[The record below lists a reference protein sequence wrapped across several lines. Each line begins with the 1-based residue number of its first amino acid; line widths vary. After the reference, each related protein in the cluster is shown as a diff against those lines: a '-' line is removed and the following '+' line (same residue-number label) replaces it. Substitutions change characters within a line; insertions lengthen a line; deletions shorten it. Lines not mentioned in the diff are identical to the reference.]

1 MHQHPVRRWLA
12 GLAVVG
18 ALVATS
24 TGTAVAAAP
33 ADEVTLYANDVT
45 VAPGGPQKW
54 VSLRA
59 LPDRP
64 FGTYTVRVDR
74 SAVAAFAEVEEDDRG
89 SCTTAGEVITCEL
102 TDDGEDSSLLSLA
115 VTARPGAEAGRQGAL
130 AFTVTA
136 PGVGTATYRSTVT
149 TGEGVDLVAERQLS
163 LDGEPGARVDVPLTV
178 TNRGTKT
185 VHGAVLYLSGSYGFT
200 PAKRYENCEYVDPAL
215 DDSSLAC
222 TFDESLAPGETVRV
236 DPTFGGTI
244 PADAW
249 APNLHHSFAVWFTP
263 ADWAEFRAQHAPAEP
278 FGRKGTDAALT
289 LVPAG
294 GAQEARAPGETDTKP
309 VDNETRVTLTVA
321 GDQRADA
328 AAQGATVTGAAG
340 ATVPMT
346 VGYLNNGPA
355 RVGPNGQRGLNIA
368 TMVTLPEGVTAVTVS
383 KSCVDPDEDEWQ
395 PGKPGARV
403 YECSARGT
411 IPRGER
417 VTFEFT
423 LRIDRA
429 GSQTGTVK
437 LHTFDGD
444 GPVKDLA
451 PANDTAKITVKQA
464 GGTGGRDDGSL
475 PITGAPTGL
484 IAGLGFLLVAVG
496 VGGFLLARRRRTRF
510 VA

>member
-1 MHQHPVRRWLA
+1 MHPHPARRWLA
-12 GLAVVG
+12 GLAVAG
-18 ALVATS
+18 ALVATP
-24 TGTAVAAAP
+24 TGAAVAAAP

-59 LPDRP
+59 LPDRA

-74 SAVAAFAEVEEDDRG
+74 SAVAAFAEVAEDDRG
-89 SCTTAGEVITCEL
+89 SCTTAGDVITCAI
-102 TDDGEDSSLLSLA
+102 TDDGEDSSLVSLP
-115 VTARPGAEAGRQGAL
+115 VTARAGAEPGRQGTL

-136 PGVGTATYRSTVT
+136 PGVGTATYESTVS
-149 TGEGVDLVAERQLS
+149 TGEGVDLVADRQLP
-163 LDGEPGARVDVPLTV
+163 LDGRPGARVDVPLAV
-178 TNRGTKT
+178 TNRGTT
-185 VHGAVLYLSGSYGFT
+185 TARGAVLYLSGSYGFT
-200 PAKRYENCEYVDPAL
+200 PGKRYSNCEYVDPTL
-215 DDSSLAC
+215 DDSSFAC
-222 TFDESLAPGETVRV
+222 TFDDELAPGETVRV

-249 APNLHHSFAVWFTP
+249 APNLHYSFAVWFTP
-263 ADWAEFRAQHAPAEP
+263 ADWAEFRAQHGPAEP
-278 FGRKGTDAALT
+278 FGRKGADAALK

-294 GAQEARAPGETDTKP
+294 GAQARAAGQTDTSP

-321 GDQRADA
+321 GDQRGDA
-328 AAQGATVTGAAG
+328 AAQGATVTGAVG

-346 VGYLNNGPA
+346 VGYRNNGPA

-368 TMVTLPEGVTAVTVS
+368 TIVTLPEGVTAVTVS

-411 IPRGER
+411 IGEGER
-417 VTFEFT
+417 VTFEFA

-429 GSQTGTVK
+429 GSRTGTVK

-444 GPVKDLA
+444 GPVMDLD
-451 PANDTAKITVKQA
+451 PTNDTAQITVKQA
-464 GGTGGRDDGSL
+464 GGTGGGDDGSL
-475 PITGAPTGL
+475 PITGVPTGL
-484 IAGLGFLLVAVG
+484 IAGLGGLLVAAG
-496 VGGFLLARRRRTRF
+496 AGGYLLARRRRTRF